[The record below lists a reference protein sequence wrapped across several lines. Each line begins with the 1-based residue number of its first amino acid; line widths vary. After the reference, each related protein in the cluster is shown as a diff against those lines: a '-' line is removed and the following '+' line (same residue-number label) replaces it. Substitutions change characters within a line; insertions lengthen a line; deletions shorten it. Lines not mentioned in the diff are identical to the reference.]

1 MITLSYA
8 ATFLILGLSSLPSE
22 SAAFLQ
28 LNPHAHGRLPQ
39 QQHAPAVPVAV
50 AAPSPS
56 YHPTT
61 ATTTTVLRVV
71 ADVPIEKE
79 EEKKRGGG
87 DDEHEEDWIPSKDGG
102 FIPNLKSRL
111 KLRRRSSAPP
121 SITEVTEIQDYK
133 DVVVEEHNQLVCVR
147 FYAPWCRACK
157 AIQASF
163 RRLPKKYPNVKFV
176 EVPLT
181 QENAYLHKGL
191 GIPSLPFAHVYHPEA
206 GLLEERKLNKNVFAD
221 FEKVLKTYVDGECPV
236 GYDETGELNFF

>member
-1 MITLSYA
+1 MIKLSYA
-8 ATFLILGLSSLPSE
+8 ATFLIIGLSLPSE

-28 LNPHAHGRLPQ
+28 LNPYGWLSQRV
-39 QQHAPAVPVAV
+39 AVPVG
-50 AAPSPS
+50 APSPS
-56 YHPTT
+56 SHPTT
-61 ATTTTVLRVV
+61 ELRVV

-79 EEKKRGGG
+79 EEKTRGGG
-87 DDEHEEDWIPSKDGG
+87 DEDDWIPSEGGG

-111 KLRRRSSAPP
+111 KLPRRLASPV
-121 SITEVTEIQDYK
+121 TEVTDIQDYK

-163 RRLPKKYPNVKFV
+163 RRLPKQYPNVKFV

-181 QENAYLHKGL
+181 RNNAYLHKGL

-206 GLLEERKLNKNVFAD
+206 GLVEERKINKNIFGD
-221 FEKVLKTYVDGECPV
+221 FEKALKTYVDGECLV
-236 GYDETGELNFF
+236 GYDETGELNF

>member
-1 MITLSYA
+1 MIKLSSA
-8 ATFLILGLSSLPSE
+8 ATFLILGLSLPSE

-28 LNPHAHGRLPQ
+28 LNPHGRLPQ
-39 QQHAPAVPVAV
+39 HVPAVPVA
-50 AAPSPS
+50 APLPS
-56 YHPTT
+56 SHPI
-61 ATTTTVLRVV
+61 TVLRVV

-79 EEKKRGGG
+79 EEKKRRGG
-87 DDEHEEDWIPSKDGG
+87 DEDDWIPSEDGG

-111 KLRRRSSAPP
+111 KLPRRLTSPP
-121 SITEVTEIQDYK
+121 ITEVTEIQDYK

-157 AIQASF
+157 AVQASF
-163 RRLPKKYPNVKFV
+163 RRLPKQYPNVKFV

-181 QENAYLHKGL
+181 QKNAYLHKGL

-206 GLLEERKLNKNVFAD
+206 GLVEERKINKNIFGD

-236 GYDETGELNFF
+236 GYDETGELNF